1 MRFLNKR
8 VWITGAS
15 SGIGEALS
23 YAMAAEGAK
32 LILSGRNLK
41 ELQRVK
47 ANCTGASAVE
57 LVPIDLGNHQQ
68 VFETVKNIDGPVDIL
83 INNAGISQRS
93 LLIET
98 DFEVEKQMV
107 DVNLLGT
114 IAMTRAV
121 LPRML
126 QQRSGQIV
134 TVSSIMGK
142 LGAPLRSAYAA
153 SKHGLH
159 GYFDTLRAE
168 CYKDNIKVLLVCPG
182 YVQTNISINALTAH
196 GTSQGTMDEA
206 TANGL
211 KPGEAAQKILNA
223 ISSGQEEV
231 IVAALRERF
240 AVLLKRFAPGLL
252 SKIIRK
258 AKTV

>member
-1 MRFLNKR
+1 MEFLHKR

-15 SGIGEALS
+15 SGIGESLA
-23 YAMAAEGAK
+23 YAFANEGAH

-41 ELQRVK
+41 ELERVK
-47 ANCTGASAVE
+47 LNCKDASLVE
-57 LVPIDLGNHQQ
+57 LVPLDISNHQQ
-68 VFETVKNIDGPVDIL
+68 LLERVEQVNGPIDIL

-93 LLIET
+93 LLVDT
-98 DFEVEKQMV
+98 SFEVEKQMI

-114 IAMTRAV
+114 IAMTKAI

-126 QQRSGQIV
+126 QQRSGKIV

-168 CYKDNIKVLLVCPG
+168 CYKDNIKVLIVCPG
-182 YVQTNISINALTAH
+182 YVQTNISINALTAN
-196 GTSQGTMDEA
+196 GTTQGTMDAA
-206 TANGL
+206 TAKGL
-211 KPGEAAQKILNA
+211 KPEVAAQQILKA
-223 ISSGQEEV
+223 ISSDKEEV
-231 IVAALRERF
+231 IVAALREQV
-240 AVLLKRFAPGLL
+240 AVLLKRFTPGLL